1 MNHQVH
7 DFVNFI
13 CDNNALNTKEELIAL
28 AQERFNL
35 TQDGKAL
42 YRNDYFCCRFCYSKN
57 KSFSNVVLS
66 LSRLEKY
73 DHIPCFVVIVRKD
86 LDNLIYMINS
96 TFIDKISHSSQKL
109 SLTNIRGSFLG
120 GNIRK
125 DISELNKRNEP
136 KDFDDL
142 FAYHQGFTWQENLER
157 LVEKTHNIKPTK
169 KKVTLTEDEERRLLD
184 SPSRAVAFVSSED
197 YRTLSQDLNSR
208 CKEVKDAIICSAH
221 IENTNVRGRL
231 IEVLIT
237 SSPEERVR
245 LLKDLREIEK
255 ELPTYD
261 TKNDIGDYV
270 RSFSNTK
277 TYTDIKTKVLYLGSN
292 PKAYNIDK
300 FLTCM
305 SESDSVFMFYFVGID
320 ESDEVTTA
328 LVSVYDSRLI
338 DNTIPQMHWSGRG
351 TRGSAQLN
359 GSCIN
364 NLLEQSYEGVFTN
377 KIEVE
382 KSCEFLKTLLRR

>member
-1 MNHQVH
+1 MNQQVH
-7 DFVNFI
+7 DFIDFV

-28 AQERFNL
+28 AKERFDL

-169 KKVTLTEDEERRLLD
+169 KKVVLTENEERRLFD
-184 SPSRAVAFVSSED
+184 SPSRAAAFVSSED

-208 CKEVKDAIICSAH
+208 YNEVKDAIICAAH

-245 LLKDLREIEK
+245 LLKDLREMEK

-338 DNTIPQMHWSGRG
+338 DNTIP
-351 TRGSAQLN
+351 
-359 GSCIN
+359 
-364 NLLEQSYEGVFTN
+364 
-377 KIEVE
+377 
-382 KSCEFLKTLLRR
+382 

>member
-1 MNHQVH
+1 MNQQVH

-96 TFIDKISHSSQKL
+96 TLIDKISHSSQKL

-125 DISELNKRNEP
+125 DISELKKKNEP

-142 FAYHQGFTWQENLER
+142 FAYHQGFTWEENLER
-157 LVEKTHNIKPTK
+157 LVEKTRNIKPTK
-169 KKVTLTEDEERRLLD
+169 KKVTLTEDEERRLFD

-208 CKEVKDAIICSAH
+208 CKEVKDAIICTAH
-221 IENTNVRGRL
+221 IENTNIRGRL

-237 SSPEERVR
+237 SSSEERVR
-245 LLKDLREIEK
+245 LLKDLREMEK
-255 ELPTYD
+255 KLPTC
-261 TKNDIGDYV
+261 
-270 RSFSNTK
+270 
-277 TYTDIKTKVLYLGSN
+277 
-292 PKAYNIDK
+292 P
-300 FLTCM
+300 
-305 SESDSVFMFYFVGID
+305 
-320 ESDEVTTA
+320 
-328 LVSVYDSRLI
+328 
-338 DNTIPQMHWSGRG
+338 
-351 TRGSAQLN
+351 
-359 GSCIN
+359 
-364 NLLEQSYEGVFTN
+364 LL
-377 KIEVE
+377 K
-382 KSCEFLKTLLRR
+382 